1 MSDTFRPIPR
11 RILALFLA
19 DYESIK
25 TFEELQQNAGQT
37 LPKELEEVLFAAGN
51 ADAKSDQALAA
62 LERIAHS
69 LEMLAS
75 GPLPQAP
82 RSLDDAGAARLE
94 HVSDEF
100 VVQPLVDADTLPYGS
115 MYSNTPHTIA
125 VAAANVAYENASDNS
140 TGLTYLMTFG
150 GAHYLQAERGGVYE
164 INWSM
169 SMTTSAASD
178 KLEGGIMVDGV
189 AQTEGLAHG
198 DVANANSDI
207 EISGSAIIRVS
218 ALQQLSLYVM
228 NHSAARDIAVDHLSF
243 TAKLLDR
250 RVVT

>member
-11 RILALFLA
+11 RILALFLT

-37 LPKELEEVLFAAGN
+37 LPRELEEVLFMAGN
-51 ADAKSDQALAA
+51 ADAKADQALDV

-75 GPLPQAP
+75 GPLPQVP
-82 RSLDDAGAARLE
+82 RSPEDAGAARLE
-94 HVSDEF
+94 HAGDEF
-100 VVQPLVDADTLPYGS
+100 FYPPRVDPEVLSYGS
-115 MYSNTPHTIA
+115 MYSNTPHAIA
-125 VAAANVAYENASDNS
+125 VAAVDTAYENASDNS
-140 TGLTYLMTFG
+140 AGLTYLMTFG
-150 GAHYLQAERGGVYE
+150 GAHYLQAERGGIYE

-169 SMTTSAASD
+169 SMSTTAASD
-178 KLEGGIMVDGV
+178 RLEGGIMLDGT
-189 AQTEGLAHG
+189 AHTEGLAHG

-207 EISGSAIIRVS
+207 EISGSAIIRIA
-218 ALQQLSLYVM
+218 ALQQISLYVM
-228 NHSAARDIAVDHLSF
+228 NHSAARNITVDHLSL

-250 RVVT
+250 RVV